1 MEWKEY
7 LPFWKDLNEIQKLKL
22 ERSVSRRRAA
32 KGTLLHSGSGDCVGL
47 FLIMHGMLRAYLVS
61 EEGREVTLYRLL
73 ERDICLFS
81 ASCMLSSIDF
91 DIYVEAEQDTGFY
104 HIPTEVYHSLMQ
116 DSLAVS
122 QYTNELMAS
131 RFSDVMWLLDQ
142 VLYKKLDSRLAAFL
156 LEESRLRGS
165 SELRLTHE
173 DIAQHLGSAREVVT
187 RMLKYLSGE
196 GLVSL
201 SRGSVTVA
209 DAGRLSE
216 LAAASLR

>member
-1 MEWKEY
+1 M
-7 LPFWKDLNEIQKLKL
+7 
-22 ERSVSRRRAA
+22 
-32 KGTLLHSGSGDCVGL
+32 GL

-73 ERDICLFS
+73 ERDVCLFS

-91 DIYVEAEQDTGFY
+91 DIYVEAEQDTEFY

-216 LAAASLR
+216 LASASLR

>member
-1 MEWKEY
+1 MELKDY
-7 LPFWKDLNEIQKLKL
+7 LPFWKDLNVEQQRKL
-22 ERSVSRRRAA
+22 EHSVSRRRAA

-47 FLIMHGMLRAYLVS
+47 FLILQGMFRAYLVS
-61 EEGREVTLYRLL
+61 EEGREVTLYRLF

-91 DIYVEAEQDTGFY
+91 DIYVEAEQDTEFY

-116 DSLAVS
+116 ESLAVS
-122 QYTNELMAS
+122 QYTNALMAS

-156 LEESRLRGS
+156 LEESRLTGS
-165 SELRLTHE
+165 PEVQLTHE
-173 DIAQHLGSAREVVT
+173 DIARHLGSAREVVT

-201 SRGSVTVA
+201 ARGSVTVINTDGLA
-209 DAGRLSE
+209 EIASE
-216 LAAASLR
+216 SLR